1 MSTIEKIF
9 DAPLTGYDILNER
22 RTMHIFCFSSQ
33 SRKQHYCEQPQRISG
48 KFRQVLFP
56 GNHSNF
62 NLIKLVC

>member
-33 SRKQHYCEQPQRISG
+33 SRKTALLLTAAKNFREISSG
-48 KFRQVLFP
+48 VIPRESF
-56 GNHSNF
+56 
-62 NLIKLVC
+62 